1 MTSKDVVKSIAK
13 TLPVVGALAVGVGA
27 TMAVFKR
34 DALEDKV
41 YDKLTARQ
49 IIKEDI
55 PLQQMEKYIGI
66 DCSSKAVHIV
76 VLDGKEQ
83 LIDKYK
89 WSSNLKT
96 ADARFLDIVDQIHS
110 NLPDFKDAKL
120 VCVEDSLYIQN
131 PLTTRTITA
140 IVYSI
145 IYFLHHYDINCLT
158 TKPQQWKKVLD
169 NKEVFKK
176 GKAKETIMNYVKNK
190 WHHDDFD
197 EQDYADA
204 ACVALYGLRQEKEK
218 DNGST

>member
-1 MTSKDVVKSIAK
+1 
-13 TLPVVGALAVGVGA
+13 
-27 TMAVFKR
+27 
-34 DALEDKV
+34 
-41 YDKLTARQ
+41 
-49 IIKEDI
+49 
-55 PLQQMEKYIGI
+55 MEKYVGI
-66 DCSSKAVHIV
+66 DCSSKAVHVV

-83 LIDKYK
+83 LIDKFK
-89 WSSNLKT
+89 WESKLKT
-96 ADARFLDIVDQIHS
+96 ADARFLHIVDQIYE
-110 NLPDFKDAKL
+110 NLPILKDTKL
-120 VCVEDSLYIQN
+120 VCVEDFIWARNN
-131 PLTTRTITA
+131 PHATRTITA
-140 IVYSI
+140 VIYST

-176 GKAKETIMNYVKNK
+176 GKAKETIMNYVKSK